1 MIRLEAYCLRN
12 PININVC
19 LFIFAILII
28 VKSKSLMCHRL
39 TTPFYLKGKNWW
51 FSDCKKA
58 ICHSTL
64 VNGQKEPSVGGI
76 FEDFFSSEV
85 LNQLIYITCVIMSL
99 DQFSGYQ
106 NILSI
111 VHIPQGKTK
120 KITATQWPAR
130 NATTMSWE
138 LLYKRMK

>member
-1 MIRLEAYCLRN
+1 MIRLEAYCLPN
-12 PININVC
+12 

-39 TTPFYLKGKNWW
+39 TTPFSLKGKNWW

-64 VNGQKEPSVGGI
+64 VNGQKESPMSAVFLKIFFPS
-76 FEDFFSSEV
+76 STAEV

-120 KITATQWPAR
+120 KITATVSSRSSGQPETQR
-130 NATTMSWE
+130 RCLGSCCI
-138 LLYKRMK
+138 RG